1 MGSLSQRLKSNKWLM
16 NLLYQFRFHWRGNK
30 AFLSGKQNYIQTVQ
44 AMVCDNVF
52 DIKGS
57 NNNVVIE
64 PGASVKNCKIVILG
78 NNHTLHIGK
87 DVVLTESL
95 IWFEDEGCTI
105 KFGDRTTMQRHG
117 HVAVTEPNRSIIIG
131 EDCMFSFDVDI
142 RNGDSHAI
150 FEAATGKRIN
160 YAKDV
165 HIGNRVW
172 LGAYSQ
178 VLGGAN
184 IGENAIIGIR
194 SLISKPFP
202 AGCIGAGI
210 PAKVVR
216 EGVTWN
222 SQRTY
227 DDNYDSFLNS
237 LS

>member
-1 MGSLSQRLKSNKWLM
+1 M
-16 NLLYQFRFHWRGNK
+16 NLLYKFRFHWRGNK
-30 AFLSGKQNYIQTVQ
+30 TILQGRENRITTLR

-52 DIKGS
+52 DIKG
-57 NNNVVIE
+57 NNNVIIIE
-64 PGASVKNCKIVILG
+64 PGASVKNCNIVMLG
-78 NNHTLHIGK
+78 NKHTLHIGK

-117 HVAVTEPNRSIIIG
+117 HVAVTEPNRSIMIG

-142 RNGDSHAI
+142 RNGDSHSI

-160 YAKDV
+160 YAKNV
-165 HIGNRVW
+165 TIGNNVW

-178 VLGGAN
+178 VLGGAD
-184 IGENAIIGIR
+184 IGANAIIGIR

-216 EGVTWN
+216 EGVTWSSKRIYDN
-222 SQRTY
+222 SYNT
-227 DDNYDSFLNS
+227 FLNS
-237 LS
+237 LR